1 MELKEQLE
9 GLKKDLTENFETKSK
24 LDIQTAIEA
33 FEKKS
38 KEVVEKE
45 MKEYFEKEAA
55 SLKEDFQTKS
65 KLQQDHLD
73 AMDIRLK
80 QIKGGQKEE
89 VKTFNQILAE
99 VIKENAEAIQGFR
112 KNAPDLVMEL
122 KAVGDMSIAANF
134 PGATPW
140 TQDVRGDLI
149 PKPYDRV
156 WLSDYLPQ
164 GSTTKGSVVYP
175 KQNGGEGGAATWIVG
190 SGNKAQM
197 DFDLTSQSA
206 FVKWIAGYVIVD
218 REMLDDLDFM
228 TSYIQS
234 QMLISLKVAE
244 NNFILNGTSD
254 TNPVDG
260 LLDVATAYDGS
271 FTAAVDKIVDAAY
284 GQIPE
289 DTFEFYQGNTAIL
302 NVRDGVKIGLNK
314 AEGSGEY
321 DLPPGT
327 VAFQNGRLQVA
338 GLNIATTTQLGAN
351 NFLAFD
357 RAATLLINRLA
368 PELRMFE
375 DSTLAKQNKVMFR
388 IEERITL
395 AIFNNSAIVK
405 GSLATPSV

>member
-1 MELKEQLE
+1 MDLKQELE
-9 GLKKDLTENFETKSK
+9 GLKLDLTANFETKSK
-24 LDIQTAIEA
+24 LDIQNAIDA
-33 FEKKS
+33 FEVKAKAQETKS
-38 KEVVEKE
+38 KESFDLEIK
-45 MKEYFEKEAA
+45 A
-55 SLKEDFQTKS
+55 LKDDFQAKS

-73 AMDIRLK
+73 ALDIRLK
-80 QIKGGQKEE
+80 QAKGDQKLET
-89 VKTFNQILAE
+89 KTFNQILGEA
-99 VIKENAEAIQGFR
+99 IKENAEAIQAHKQGDNL
-112 KNAPDLVMEL
+112 KIEL

-134 PGATPW
+134 PGSTPW
-140 TQDVRGDLI
+140 TQDVRMDLV

-156 WLSDYLPQ
+156 WLSDLMPQ

-175 KQNGGEGGAATWIVG
+175 KQNGGEGGAAVWAGT
-190 SGNKAQM
+190 GNKAQM

-206 FVKWIAGYVIVD
+206 FVKWIAGFVVVD
-218 REMLDDLDFM
+218 REMLDDIEFM

-244 NNFILNGTSD
+244 NDFILNGTTD
-254 TNPVDG
+254 ANPVQG
-260 LLDVATAYDGS
+260 LLDVATAYDGT
-271 FTAAVDKIVDAAY
+271 FTAAVDKLVDAAY

-314 AEGSGEY
+314 ATGSGEY

-327 VAFQNGRLQVA
+327 VYFQNGRLQVA
-338 GLNIATTTQLGAN
+338 GLDIATTTQLGAN
-351 NFLAFD
+351 NFLTFD
-357 RAATLLINRLA
+357 KTATLLINRLA

-395 AIFNNSAIVK
+395 AIFNNSAVVK
-405 GSLATPSV
+405 GILTTP

>member
-1 MELKEQLE
+1 MDLKEQLE
-9 GLKKDLTENFETKSK
+9 GLKNDLANNFDTKSK
-24 LDIQTAIEA
+24 LDIQTAIDAFETKANASSLEVKNA
-33 FEKKS
+33 FEK
-38 KEVVEKE
+38 EI
-45 MKEYFEKEAA
+45 EAIKA
-55 SLKEDFQTKS
+55 DFQTKS

-80 QIKGGQKEE
+80 QAQNSAPQQ
-89 VKTFNQILAE
+89 VKTFNQVLAE
-99 VIKENAEAIQGFR
+99 TIKENAEAIQNHR
-112 KNAPDLVMEL
+112 KGEVLSLEL

-134 PGATPW
+134 PGSTPW
-140 TQDVRGDLI
+140 NQDAREMMI

-164 GSTTKGSVVYP
+164 GSTTKGSVIYP
-175 KQNGGEGGAATWIVG
+175 KQNGGEGAAGTWVTG
-190 SGNKAQM
+190 SGNKPQM
-197 DFDLTSQSA
+197 DYDLTSQSA
-206 FVKWIAGYVIVD
+206 FVKWIAGFVIVD
-218 REMLDDLDFM
+218 REMLDDLEFM

-244 NNFILNGTSD
+244 NDFILNGTAD
-254 TNPVDG
+254 TNPVQG
-260 LLDVATAYDGS
+260 LLDVATAYDGT

-327 VAFQNGRLQVA
+327 VAFENGRLRVA
-338 GLNIATTTQLGAN
+338 GLNIATTTQLGAD

-357 RAATLLINRLA
+357 RTATLLINRLA

-375 DSTLAKQNKVMFR
+375 DAALAKQNKVMFR

-395 AIFNNSAIVK
+395 AIFNNSAVVK
-405 GSLATPSV
+405 GSLATPSI